1 MGRSRL
7 EALPGEV
14 GEVGSRIEA
23 WRRGR
28 VKRERMPLDLWDCA
42 VELASRHGVCR
53 VARALG
59 IGYAALQ
66 RRVAGVAGIR
76 SSARVPAHGF
86 VELGGFSTSGWSGT
100 EIEIAGRDG
109 SRLAIRVAQG
119 AAVDLAGLVAA
130 FRGHAG

>member
-1 MGRSRL
+1 MGLPRL
-7 EALPGEV
+7 KVLPGEV

-23 WRRGR
+23 WRRRR
-28 VKRERMPLDLWDCA
+28 VKRERMPSELWDCA

-66 RRVAGVAGIR
+66 KRVTGLTKVR
-76 SSARVPAHGF
+76 PSLQVPTHGF
-86 VELGGFSTSGWSGT
+86 VELGGFSASGWSGT
-100 EIEIAGRDG
+100 EIEITDRDG
-109 SRLAIRVAQG
+109 SRLAIRIAQG
-119 AAVDLAGLVAA
+119 AAVDLAGLVTA